1 MIIATPFD
9 KTNGKIFSHFGKSEL
24 FKVFTLEDNKIIS
37 SELVECE
44 ESGHNALAVSLVN
57 NDVDLVI
64 CDGIGDGATDTL
76 SAAGIEIISGAKG
89 DPEEAIKAYLAGELT
104 SSGVNCENNDSEC
117 CGCGSEEGCDCGDDE
132 SCSGCGGGCGGC
144 GSRELTV
151 IYDGKNAGK
160 RVKTHY
166 CGTLDDGTQFDSSYD
181 RGEPLEFVCG
191 CGMMIPGFDKAV
203 VDMELGQTVNIHI
216 EPEDAYGMP
225 DPEAIITVEMA
236 QMEGSSDLNVGQKVF
251 LTNMYGQQFPVTVA
265 AKDEV
270 NITFDANHELA
281 GKALNF
287 KIELVEVED

>member
-64 CDGIGDGATDTL
+64 CDGIGDGATDAL

-117 CGCGSEEGCDCGDDE
+117 CGCGSKEA
-132 SCSGCGGGCGGC
+132 
-144 GSRELTV
+144 V
-151 IYDGKNAGK
+151 IVAM
-160 RVKTHY
+160 TS
-166 CGTLDDGTQFDSSYD
+166 LAQ
-181 RGEPLEFVCG
+181 
-191 CGMMIPGFDKAV
+191 AV
-203 VDMELGQTVNIHI
+203 
-216 EPEDAYGMP
+216 A
-225 DPEAIITVEMA
+225 
-236 QMEGSSDLNVGQKVF
+236 
-251 LTNMYGQQFPVTVA
+251 VA
-265 AKDEV
+265 AAAAVHV
-270 NITFDANHELA
+270 NLLLSMTVRTLESA
-281 GKALNF
+281 
-287 KIELVEVED
+287 

>member
-64 CDGIGDGATDTL
+64 CDGIGDGATDAL

-117 CGCGSEEGCDCGDDE
+117 CADAAA
-132 SCSGCGGGCGGC
+132 
-144 GSRELTV
+144 
-151 IYDGKNAGK
+151 K
-160 RVKTHY
+160 
-166 CGTLDDGTQFDSSYD
+166 
-181 RGEPLEFVCG
+181 
-191 CGMMIPGFDKAV
+191 KAV
-203 VDMELGQTVNIHI
+203 IVAMTSL
-216 EPEDAYGMP
+216 
-225 DPEAIITVEMA
+225 A
-236 QMEGSSDLNVGQKVF
+236 QAVA
-251 LTNMYGQQFPVTVA
+251 VA
-265 AKDEV
+265 AAAAVHV
-270 NITFDANHELA
+270 NLLLSMTVRTLESA
-281 GKALNF
+281 
-287 KIELVEVED
+287 